1 MQIKT
6 LTIIVV
12 MFISLLSIGHSS
24 DFKLIQSIDLNQKSK
39 DIFKK
44 SFSTEFYNK
53 KKQKLGKFYAIE
65 IQEIMNLPK
74 DIDTSSV
81 LIQMETKNGQSI
93 ICSYF
98 ELSKKITA
106 IPPLFLVDEVTGS
119 TGDTIKISENIEGE
133 IVYDELDKELKIATV
148 KRVYCQLSKI
158 TNSKDIVFRAGTI
171 IFPMD
176 ICDRRWMTDVIRLK
190 IYLFEK

>member
-1 MQIKT
+1 MQFKT
-6 LTIIVV
+6 LSIIVV
-12 MFISLLSIGHSS
+12 MLISLLSIGHSS
-24 DFKLIQSIDLNQKSK
+24 DFILIQTVDLNQKTK

-44 SFSTEFYNK
+44 SYSTQFYNN
-53 KKQKLGKFYAIE
+53 KKQKLGKFYALE
-65 IQEIMNLPK
+65 IQEILSLPK
-74 DIDTSSV
+74 GIDTSMV
-81 LIQMETKNGQSI
+81 LIEMETKNGQSI
-93 ICSYF
+93 LCSYF

-106 IPPLFLVDEVTGS
+106 IPPLYLVDEVTGS

-133 IVYDELDKELKIATV
+133 IVYDDLDKELKIATV

-158 TNSKDIVFRAGTI
+158 TKSKILVFKAGTI

-176 ICDRRWMTDVIRLK
+176 ICDRRWLTDVIRLK